1 MDERKGIQVHLLCL
15 STEYHSKLNPKSKK
29 KSKNSKQI
37 DRISKKK
44 EGKEKKVLGFTC
56 IKERRDCYIEM
67 VIQKLTRCVLPRE
80 VH

>member
-29 KSKNSKQI
+29 KSKQI

-44 EGKEKKVLGFTC
+44 EGKIKKCLALHVSK
-56 IKERRDCYIEM
+56 KEGLLHRNNYSKIDPVC
-67 VIQKLTRCVLPRE
+67 TS
-80 VH
+80 

>member
-29 KSKNSKQI
+29 KKSKNSKQI

-44 EGKEKKVLGFTC
+44 EGKIKKCLALHVSK
-56 IKERRDCYIEM
+56 KERI
-67 VIQKLTRCVLPRE
+67 VT
-80 VH
+80 